1 MKTVEEIEQLEQSRF
16 GQPHPRHGLK
26 LLYWFSNECLSL
38 DQNDVLQLSCDPINK
53 DFGFH
58 LFENRY
64 ERNSGKLL
72 PNVAFPYYVVGNLS
86 YPYASKLPGYV
97 REDCTHSQDNSN
109 MDRIIISLDNKWLHT
124 VYVTQHSDQSSF
136 NKHATYRISKNL
148 ILNIRDLTL
157 EEFLSRTGYS
167 KQKTNTSPVELS
179 NRQPPCPAQMTT
191 SICSPVQESKS
202 PTIVMM
208 NNTQGHHKAEPTPTC
223 ILALT
228 SFTNQDVHK
237 EIETPPVLTNN
248 NTQEHHKDRPSR
260 PASIPGIASST
271 KQDNCTKDESPPVL
285 TNNNTQIHTTSAES
299 QLNNFLQDNTIQ
311 TSIPQPPSK
320 DVLTTST
327 STPTIMSKNQNTDTE
342 SSPVS
347 QMNSFFWGFYF
358 LFHYFFFTFVW
369 RDVTRIFIIV
379 IFVSSSSSS
388 SSSPRQNCNRG
399 ERGEKNEREGKNSKA
414 ETGERTITL
423 MTTKGRRNVVTTCT
437 PIVTSSRNQNT
448 DVESSSSFVSQM
460 NSFFWGFYFLFL
472 FSFFHFFWG
481 NVMRIC
487 ITVFF
492 FFFNHHYSRS
502 ERGKTSTD
510 GESQETEEKNHAV
523 NINN

>member
-38 DQNDVLQLSCDPINK
+38 DQNDVLQLSCDPKNK

-179 NRQPPCPAQMTT
+179 NRQPPCPAQTTT

-202 PTIVMM
+202 PTIVMT
-208 NNTQGHHKAEPTPTC
+208 NNTQGHHKAVPTPTC
-223 ILALT
+223 IPALT

-237 EIETPPVLTNN
+237 EIET
-248 NTQEHHKDRPSR
+248 
-260 PASIPGIASST
+260 
-271 KQDNCTKDESPPVL
+271 PPVL

-327 STPTIMSKNQNTDTE
+327 GTPTIMSKNQNTDTE

-369 RDVTRIFIIV
+369 WDVTRIFIIV
-379 IFVSSSSSS
+379 IFVSSS

-423 MTTKGRRNVVTTCT
+423 MKTKGRRNVVTTCT

-492 FFFNHHYSRS
+492 FFFFNHHYSRS